1 MLQQFLESPLGKS
14 SLITTYTQND
24 QYYEHPCSGNWFK
37 QFIQECPP
45 TSIPIALTVFFDHF
59 EGTHNASYGAFLVG
73 VLNLQSKVLLSPISK
88 LCVAVIPPQLSIEHV
103 KGILLEDLLQLQ
115 TFGLSVT
122 NPQGDQTHYY
132 VKVAF
137 PSGDSKDLNNFIGFS
152 GFNAKHGC
160 RACWVDRDN
169 LQNYEKKFPAKTTS
183 QIVEIYSEVAGLQLM
198 NEQSAAKKLLKQK
211 SLPNV
216 MSSFFLLRGDWCLQS
231 PRDFLHAEIL
241 GLLKKELTLIFKEKL
256 SPEAIGKIGSIFQN
270 MIFPKGETNLAS
282 KLNKVGCFNGR
293 EIRTLATA
301 LPFALYNLFSPDEPW
316 FQCFLYHCFYFQ
328 LLSQMR
334 ILKEN
339 RFIIETY
346 IKDHHLLFKQLYPT
360 AFTFTKE
367 KKDGT
372 TAVYSS
378 PFINFHHSIHIFPD
392 MDLWGACQYY
402 SAEPY
407 EHKIKHLKIVTKL
420 TNFKNPSQDIPL
432 ADHYKNIEI
441 WQKPYSEKISKLETF
456 WRRNRVFDPLCPF
469 GIKYYHWNSVTLPN
483 SIRLE
488 KEVFVMLSN
497 GLALK
502 ILEIWGRKEC
512 ISADSILLKVLAF
525 SVLQPVS
532 SFPIWE
538 QAQPTQIEVHD
549 ITQIEKKVCG
559 WQIDPHLYYFNKFF
573 KL

>member
-1 MLQQFLESPLGKS
+1 MQFLLSPLGKT

-37 QFIQECPP
+37 EFMLECPP
-45 TSIPIALTVFFDHF
+45 DSIPVALTVFFDHF

-73 VLNLQSKVLLSPISK
+73 ILNLQSKVLLSPISK
-88 LCVAVIPPQLSIEHV
+88 LCVAIVPPQLSIEHV
-103 KGILLEDLLQLQ
+103 KHFLLEDLIQLQ
-115 TFGLSVT
+115 NYGLTVKD
-122 NPQGDQTHYY
+122 PQGGIETQYY

-169 LQNYEKKFPAKTTS
+169 LQHYEKKFPAKNKT
-183 QIVEIYSEVAGLQLM
+183 QILEIYSEAADLQQM
-198 NEQSAAKKLLKQK
+198 NEDSAAKKLLKQK
-211 SLPNV
+211 SLPS
-216 MSSFFLLRGDWCLQS
+216 MLSPFFLLKGDWCQQS

-241 GLLKKELTLIFKEKL
+241 GLLKKELTLIFKDKL
-256 SPEAIGKIGSIFQN
+256 APEAIGKIGSIFKN
-270 MIFPKGETNLAS
+270 MMFPKGETNIAS

-301 LPFALYNLFSPDEPW
+301 LPFALYNLFSPTEPW
-316 FQCFLYHCFYFQ
+316 FHCFLIHCFYFQ

-334 ILKEN
+334 ILKEHKS
-339 RFIIETY
+339 IIEKY
-346 IKDHHLLFKQLYPT
+346 IKDHHLLFKELYPN

-372 TAVYSS
+372 TAVYCS
-378 PFINFHHSIHIFPD
+378 PFINFHHSIHAFSDI
-392 MDLWGACQYY
+392 DLFGACQYY

-432 ADHYKNIEI
+432 ADYYKNLDI
-441 WQKPYSEKISKLETF
+441 WQKPFGEKISNIKTF

-469 GIKYYHWNSVTLPN
+469 GVKHYHWNSITRIIN
-483 SIRLE
+483 
-488 KEVFVMLSN
+488 
-497 GLALK
+497 
-502 ILEIWGRKEC
+502 C
-512 ISADSILLKVLAF
+512 IIKRF
-525 SVLQPVS
+525 
-532 SFPIWE
+532 
-538 QAQPTQIEVHD
+538 QI
-549 ITQIEKKVCG
+549 
-559 WQIDPHLYYFNKFF
+559 
-573 KL
+573 